1 MAIRSYQVCRLAAR
15 AMPSQQFPR
24 HVARLLLTLAHR
36 VASTP
41 IEPYTTLNGPVQPA
55 GRAYGANLPANASV
69 LHLYLLVGQSN
80 MVGRGN
86 GDDLSRELAGKLN
99 AVGGL
104 ANPDAPVAFY
114 AAGMAGAGSTSYAST
129 GCTLG
134 FEHSEPVLDVSS
146 SAFQPIE
153 RLPLA
158 PVESCGWEKSAMQLN
173 SHFGPEL
180 SLGLALHGQWPERQF
195 VLLKRA
201 NSGSTLAGDWVPGSH
216 GYRALLEDVEVIR
229 KANPDKRVV
238 PTGLLWLQGEAD
250 AKDSEK
256 SESYGTNINRLITQ
270 LRKDI
275 DAPALAVVLVGLPGA
290 GRKYQERVN
299 SALIK
304 TRQSLPGVSFVYNE
318 RVHEPEGN
326 PRRHLPIGSEGGVR
340 RASQSEFEQALGQL
354 VLVGDVGCS
363 IWTDAGKTLHL
374 LRDQVCL
381 HYTGTAQLRI
391 GARAAELFATM
402 AGAQPAAWP
411 NGWDMGVA
419 RDDSRTL
426 YHWFWEQEDQLL
438 AGRPNAS
445 QIDADHDCFGVG
457 D

>member
-1 MAIRSYQVCRLAAR
+1 
-15 AMPSQQFPR
+15 
-24 HVARLLLTLAHR
+24 
-36 VASTP
+36 
-41 IEPYTTLNGPVQPA
+41 
-55 GRAYGANLPANASV
+55 
-69 LHLYLLVGQSN
+69 
-80 MVGRGN
+80 
-86 GDDLSRELAGKLN
+86 
-99 AVGGL
+99 
-104 ANPDAPVAFY
+104 
-114 AAGMAGAGSTSYAST
+114 
-129 GCTLG
+129 
-134 FEHSEPVLDVSS
+134 
-146 SAFQPIE
+146 
-153 RLPLA
+153 
-158 PVESCGWEKSAMQLN
+158 MQLN

-304 TRQSLPGVSFVYNE
+304 TRQSLPGVSFVYND

-326 PRRHLPIGSEGGVR
+326 PRRHLPIGSEGGL
-340 RASQSEFEQALGQL
+340 ALAAAL
-354 VLVGDVGCS
+354 P
-363 IWTDAGKTLHL
+363 TTTTL
-374 LRDQVCL
+374 
-381 HYTGTAQLRI
+381 TALD
-391 GARAAELFATM
+391 T
-402 AGAQPAAWP
+402 
-411 NGWDMGVA
+411 
-419 RDDSRTL
+419 RT
-426 YHWFWEQEDQLL
+426 EGME
-438 AGRPNAS
+438 
-445 QIDADHDCFGVG
+445 
-457 D
+457 